1 MQIDRNMTSVRKKLK
16 WQNFSQKI
24 QILVRIILANFMYFD
39 WLLRKME
46 NGKPA
51 NQRANKLWRK

>member
-1 MQIDRNMTSVRKKLK
+1 MQIDRNMTSVRKELK

-24 QILVRIILANFMYFD
+24 QILVRIILTNFMYFD

>member
-1 MQIDRNMTSVRKKLK
+1 MQIDRNMTSVRKELK

-39 WLLRKME
+39 WL
-46 NGKPA
+46 
-51 NQRANKLWRK
+51 